1 MQEKV
6 SVVITTKN
14 EEKNIENCLKSIEL
28 QTWTNIEIIVV
39 DNNSSDK
46 TKEISRKYTEL
57 VFDKGPERSAQRNY
71 GLIDKATGKFA
82 MFVDADMMM
91 TPTLI
96 ETCIREI
103 VNLNAIAL
111 HIEEIVLGTGL
122 LGSIRRFE
130 RSFYSGTVI
139 DGARFFRREDFKSIG
154 GFDES
159 LPPGPEDWD
168 LDKRFKLRGDI
179 RLISH
184 FGPPIPW
191 ELGTEVG
198 QRGVQFDN
206 RFIGI
211 YHNEADQTL
220 NRYLQKKSYY
230 SGSMTSYIERWP
242 NDLDVAKQLGVRY
255 RFLVVFLEQQRWRKV
270 LRKPILSMFML
281 GLRILVGVNYL
292 RVQRR
297 SSKVLQNIY
306 ER

>member
-14 EEKNIENCLKSIEL
+14 EEKNIENCLKSIQL

-39 DNNSSDK
+39 DNNSSDR
-46 TKEISRKYTEL
+46 TKEISRRYTEL

-71 GLIDKATGKFA
+71 GLIGKARGKFA

-91 TPTLI
+91 TPSLI
-96 ETCIREI
+96 ETCVREI
-103 VNLNAIAL
+103 DELKSIAL

-122 LGSIRRFE
+122 LGSIRRYE

-168 LDKRFKLRGDI
+168 LDKKFKLQGDI

-184 FGPPIPW
+184 YGPPIPW

-198 QRGVQFDN
+198 LRGVKYDN

-220 NRYLQKKSYY
+220 RRYLQKKSYY
-230 SGSMTSYIERWP
+230 SGSMSSYVARWP
-242 NDLDVAKQLGVRY
+242 NDSDVAKQLGIRY
-255 RFLVVFLEQQRWRKV
+255 RFLVVFLEQGRWRKV
-270 LRKPILSMFML
+270 LRQPLLFLFML
-281 GLRILVGVNYL
+281 GLRVLVGVNYL

-297 SSKVLQNIY
+297 SSKELRNIY
-306 ER
+306 